1 MDGQSNN
8 VGAQDSVTAQD
19 AVEPVLAE
27 PVEEP
32 KGEQYLLFWL
42 GEWPCLA
49 PIAELREALPH
60 VPRHVALPFS
70 PRWLWGIFPLR
81 TEIVALVDPIPM
93 LTHGPDA
100 ARDADA
106 TRRAAAG
113 PLGEFGQMEP
123 LRALVVGEG
132 DHLVALIADRIG
144 EIRVVRAED
153 QRPLDQALGAA
164 ALLPQYLA
172 VAYAVEGLERPALAL
187 RVSRLVEDTLAALEE
202 QTDDE

>member
-1 MDGQSNN
+1 MDGQSNG
-8 VGAQDSVTAQD
+8 VGAHDSLTAQ
-19 AVEPVLAE
+19 AAMAQVPAE
-27 PVEEP
+27 PLDEP
-32 KGEQYLLFWL
+32 KGKQYLLFWL

-106 TRRAAAG
+106 SRRSVAA
-113 PLGEFGQMEP
+113 PVGEFGQVEP

-132 DHLVALIADRIG
+132 DHLVALLADRIG
-144 EIRVVRAED
+144 EIHVVRAED
-153 QRPLDQALGAA
+153 QRPLDQALMASA
-164 ALLPQYLA
+164 PLPQYVA
-172 VAYAVEGLERPALAL
+172 EAYAVEGLERPALAL
-187 RVSRLVEDTLAALEE
+187 RVSRLVEDALVALEE
-202 QTDDE
+202 QADDE